1 MQKHIDQLAQ
11 LLAKIPGLGPRS
23 ARRAVLYMLKHK
35 ERTLMPIINQ
45 MTSVAENVQTCRIC
59 GNLDETNP
67 CDICTH
73 PTRDA
78 HSLCVVTD
86 VADLWA
92 IERAQVFKG
101 RYHVLGGVLSAID
114 GVGPESLRIHELLER
129 LQSNNNIT
137 EVILAL
143 SATLDGQVTMH
154 YIQKALSHMPLHI
167 SVLSH
172 GVPMGGELDYLDDGT
187 INAAFGARRQLA

>member
-23 ARRAVLYMLKHK
+23 ARRAVLHMLKHK
-35 ERTLMPIINQ
+35 ERTLLPILSQ
-45 MTSVAENVQTCRIC
+45 MTNVAEHVKTCEIC

-73 PTRDA
+73 PSRDA
-78 HSLCVVTD
+78 DRLCIVAD

-92 IERAQVFKG
+92 IERAKVFKG

-114 GVGPESLRIHELLER
+114 GVGPENLRIHELVAR
-129 LQSNNNIT
+129 LHASPQIT

-154 YIQKALSHMPLHI
+154 YIQKALAELPVRV

-187 INAAFGARRQLA
+187 LTAAFSARRQLA